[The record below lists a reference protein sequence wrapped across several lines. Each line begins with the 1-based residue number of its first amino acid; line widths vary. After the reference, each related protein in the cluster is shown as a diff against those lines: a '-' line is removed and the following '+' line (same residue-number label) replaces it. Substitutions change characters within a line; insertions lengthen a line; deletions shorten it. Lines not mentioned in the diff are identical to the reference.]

1 MLRRALLPLL
11 AFGAATSGA
20 LADELPSNV
29 APVRPVPVW
38 EQTTTSPRYFT
49 WSGGY
54 AGLQVGGAWQQLGDT
69 PYAPL
74 LPPIAGTPGLPGYF
88 QTTNTAS
95 GVVYGG
101 HLGFNYQFS
110 DSIVAGVEGD
120 LEGSTLYNYAFA
132 SGSGFGPYSVETYSN
147 LRASARAR
155 LGYAV
160 GHLLLYATA
169 GGAWANF
176 STTHNFVLN
185 PNPNSNY
192 PLPPILPSD
201 TSNYTPLGWTIG
213 AGVEYAFMGNLS
225 ARLEYRYTDYGSST
239 IYSATPG
246 LTYGER
252 ATEQSVRAG
261 ISYRFWAPA
270 PTMTGISAKY

>member
-11 AFGAATSGA
+11 ALGAATSGA

-38 EQTTTSPRYFT
+38 EQTTTTPRYFT

-54 AGLQVGGAWQQLGDT
+54 AGLQIGGAWQQLGDT

-74 LPPIAGTPGLPGYF
+74 LPPVAGIPGLPGYF

-132 SGSGFGPYSVETYSN
+132 SGAGFGPYSVETYSN

-176 STTHNFVLN
+176 STTHNFVTGGN
-185 PNPNSNY
+185 TDASNY
-192 PLPPILPSD
+192 SPV
-201 TSNYTPLGWTIG
+201 GWTLG

>member
-1 MLRRALLPLL
+1 MMRRALLPLL

-20 LADELPSNV
+20 FADELPSNV

-38 EQTTTSPRYFT
+38 EQTTTAPRYFT

-69 PYAPL
+69 SYAPF

-88 QTTNTAS
+88 DTTNTAS
-95 GVVYGG
+95 GVAAGG

-110 DSIVAGVEGD
+110 EFIVAGVEGD
-120 LEGSTLYNYAFA
+120 LEGSTVHNYAFA
-132 SGSGFGPYSVETYSN
+132 YGSGFGPYSVETYSN

-160 GHLLLYATA
+160 GHWLLYATA

-176 STTHNFVLN
+176 STSRSFVTGGNL
-185 PNPNSNY
+185 
-192 PLPPILPSD
+192 D
-201 TSNYTPLGWTIG
+201 GSNYTPGGWTLG

-239 IYSATPG
+239 IYSAAPG
-246 LTYGER
+246 VTYGER
-252 ATEQSVRAG
+252 ATEHAVRVG
-261 ISYRFWAPA
+261 ISYRFWAPL
-270 PTMTGISAKY
+270 PTTTGISAKY